1 MTPLRPVA
9 GYPTRPAIAML
20 TSPGPPGP
28 GCADLDNPRA
38 PPLMATPPLRAAE
51 RFYHEALARL
61 QQLLEPQREALDRA
75 AALCTEA
82 IAADGLVHLFGCGH
96 SRMLCEEMTPRQ
108 GCFVGWHT
116 IVELGLTF
124 HNAIVGPNGLR
135 QSLHLEKTP
144 GYAEQILRNFAFG
157 PKDAMIVI
165 STSGIREI
173 IVEMALGAKERGLT
187 VIGLL
192 SREHCDQA
200 KPAHSS
206 GKKLTDIA
214 DITLDNGAPV
224 GDSLL
229 ALDDC
234 RHKTGPFSTLGG
246 AMVLNMV
253 RVEVARRLAA
263 RGIEPVFLPSH
274 QFVGSRTVEEEL
286 EVFYAQYARRVAP
299 LYARQ
304 GAG

>member
-1 MTPLRPVA
+1 MSITTDYGLLTMLA
-9 GYPTRPAIAML
+9 ADDYFAAAM
-20 TSPGPPGP
+20 
-28 GCADLDNPRA
+28 
-38 PPLMATPPLRAAE
+38 E
-51 RFYHEALARL
+51 RLSRL
-61 QQLLEPQREALDRA
+61 PSSQRDALDRA

-96 SRMLCEEMTPRQ
+96 SRMMCEEMTPRQ

-124 HNAIVGPNGLR
+124 HNLTVGPNGLR
-135 QSLHLEKTP
+135 QSLHLEKTA

-157 PKDAMIVI
+157 PKDVMIVI

-173 IVEMALGAKERGLT
+173 IIEMALGAKQRGLG
-187 VIGLL
+187 VIGLC
-192 SREHCDQA
+192 SREHCEQA

-206 GKKLTDIA
+206 GKKLMDVA
-214 DITLDNGAPV
+214 DVVLDNGAPV

-229 ALDDC
+229 ALDGC

-246 AMVLNMV
+246 ALVMNML
-253 RVEVARRLAA
+253 RCEVAARLAA
-263 RGIEPVFLPSH
+263 RGVEPVFLPSH
-274 QFVGSRTVEEEL
+274 QFVGDRTVEEEL
-286 EVFYAQYARRVAP
+286 EYFYAQYAKRIAP

-304 GAG
+304 G

>member
-1 MTPLRPVA
+1 MAGTPLVA
-9 GYPTRPAIAML
+9 ADRFFQAAM
-20 TSPGPPGP
+20 
-28 GCADLDNPRA
+28 
-38 PPLMATPPLRAAE
+38 
-51 RFYHEALARL
+51 ARL
-61 QQLLEPQREALDRA
+61 QQLLDGQRDALDRA

-82 IAADGLVHLFGCGH
+82 IARDGLVHLFGCGH

-124 HNAIVGPNGLR
+124 HNQIVGPNGLR

-157 PKDAMIVI
+157 PDDVLIVI

-173 IVEMALGAKERGLT
+173 IVEMAEGAKRRGLA
-187 VIGLL
+187 VIGVL
-192 SREHCDQA
+192 SRAHCEQA
-200 KPAHSS
+200 KPAHPS
-206 GKKLTDIA
+206 GKKLLDVA
-214 DITLDNGAPV
+214 DVVLDNGAPV

-229 ALDDC
+229 TLEGSGQ
-234 RHKTGPFSTLGG
+234 KTGPFSTLGG
-246 AMVLNMV
+246 AMVMNLL
-253 RVEVARRLAA
+253 RSEVAQRLVE

-274 QFVGSRTVEEEL
+274 QFVGSRTVEEQL
-286 EVFYAQYARRVAP
+286 EYFYSQYAKRVAP

-304 GAG
+304 G